1 MHVSQ
6 TNLLTTVV
14 QEPPAV
20 LFSYI
25 YFSCFSNRDLGY
37 ASVSQN
43 SLLCYARTTVIL
55 QSKDFFFFFAFNVK
69 KNISVF
75 QSQLEFLSNVLF
87 WKGYLIIPKEAER
100 SELSLNR
107 DSLS

>member
-1 MHVSQ
+1 MLQSHRTAFYVM
-6 TNLLTTVV
+6 
-14 QEPPAV
+14 QEP
-20 LFSYI
+20 
-25 YFSCFSNRDLGY
+25 
-37 ASVSQN
+37 
-43 SLLCYARTTVIL
+43 
-55 QSKDFFFFFAFNVK
+55 QSFYRVKIFFFFFFAFNVK